1 MSKTREV
8 QVKKFSERIAEK
20 KGFVVRGSGKVCEL
34 YTNDYSAAE
43 DALDKMRRVDCT
55 AEIFFGTPGNW
66 KELDGIKVEGHR
78 GTWYVIDASD
88 CPILKHTVFLLE
100 HEQFGD
106 EAAGLIVDEDFRVVL
121 DDVWNGFDDLAEE
134 IGEWRTEAEA

>member
-1 MSKTREV
+1 ME
-8 QVKKFSERIAEK
+8 EK

-55 AEIFFGTPGNW
+55 AEIFFGTPGSW

-88 CPILKHTVFLLE
+88 CQILKHTVFLLE

-121 DDVWNGFDDLAEE
+121 DDVWNGFEDLAESLD
-134 IGEWRTEAEA
+134 EWDWLKEREAER

>member
-1 MSKTREV
+1 ME
-8 QVKKFSERIAEK
+8 EK
-20 KGFVVRGSGKVCEL
+20 KGFVVRGWGKVCEL
-34 YTNDYSAAE
+34 YTNDSSAAE
-43 DALDKMRRVDCT
+43 HALDKMRRVDCT

-134 IGEWRTEAEA
+134 IGEWRTEAEE

>member
-1 MSKTREV
+1 MDDKRNFAVRSKV
-8 QVKKFSERIAEK
+8 
-20 KGFVVRGSGKVCEL
+20 GEL
-34 YTNDYSAAE
+34 YTDDFSTAQKVLE
-43 DALDKMRRVDCT
+43 RMRRVDES
-55 AEIFFGTPGNW
+55 AEILFGTPGNW
-66 KELDGIKVEGHR
+66 IKLGGIKIKGHR
-78 GTWYVIDASD
+78 GTWYVIDAAD